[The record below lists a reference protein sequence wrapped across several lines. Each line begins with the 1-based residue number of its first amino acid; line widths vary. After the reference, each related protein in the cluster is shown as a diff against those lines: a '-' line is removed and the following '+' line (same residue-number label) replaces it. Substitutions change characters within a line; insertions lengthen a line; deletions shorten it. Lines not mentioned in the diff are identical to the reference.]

1 VSGAADGRTGP
12 QGLPPAR
19 VGLPPSQGA
28 LGRGLADS
36 VALSLSGIEV
46 KYRSRRVLQVDHLE
60 LSAGRTLALLGPNG
74 SGKSTLLRVLALL
87 ERPDAGSLTLL
98 GEAVQDGEGRRLAL
112 RRRTATV
119 FQDPLLTDQTV
130 FDNVAMG
137 LRFRGLGGAEIGQR
151 VERWLD
157 RFGVGHL
164 TGRRARSLSG
174 GEAQRVSLAR
184 AFVLE
189 PEILFLDE
197 PFGSLDLQGR
207 EALALELEVIL
218 RDAGIATVLVTH
230 DRGEAQML
238 ADQVAVL
245 LDGRIAQCA
254 PVRTVF
260 ERPASPA
267 VARFLGVENLL
278 PLTRSGPDEVRIAD
292 CPIPLLLP
300 SGIARPLACL
310 RAEDVHLSLEGAPA
324 TAGSVHLSATVV
336 HVVPYGVPYRVHL
349 DAGVPLIALAARRTL
364 DRLGVAPGTRL
375 VASFDPGVLHLLED
389 DAPVPPLPLAHRPG

>member
-1 VSGAADGRTGP
+1 MRGGQVVRRSGGQAVSG
-12 QGLPPAR
+12 
-19 VGLPPSQGA
+19 
-28 LGRGLADS
+28 S
-36 VALSLSGIEV
+36 VALSLSGAEV
-46 KYRSRRVLQVDHLE
+46 RYGSRRVLQIDSLE
-60 LSAGRTLALLGPNG
+60 LPAGTTLALLGPNG

-87 ERPDAGSLTLL
+87 ERPSAGSLTLL
-98 GEAVQDGEGRRLAL
+98 GEPVRDGEGQRLAL

-119 FQDPLLTDQTV
+119 FQDPLLTDQSV

-137 LRFRGLGGAEIGQR
+137 LRFRSLSGAEVATR
-151 VERWLD
+151 VGCWLQ

-164 TGRRARSLSG
+164 AGRRARELSG

-218 RDAGIATVLVTH
+218 REARIATVLVTH

-245 LDGRIAQCA
+245 LDGRISQCA

-278 PLTRSGPDEVRIAD
+278 PVSRSGPDEVRIAD
-292 CPIPLLLP
+292 QLIALAVPP
-300 SGIARPLACL
+300 GIARPLACL
-310 RAEDVHLSLEGAPA
+310 RAEDVHLSPA
-324 TAGSVHLSATVV
+324 GTPAVPGSVRLSARVV
-336 HVVPYGVPYRVHL
+336 HVIPYGVPYRVHL

-364 DRLGVAPGTRL
+364 DRLGVAPGVQL
-375 VASFDPGVLHLLED
+375 VASFDPGGLHLLED
-389 DAPVPPLPLAHRPG
+389 DSPVPPLPVSQPVG

>member
-1 VSGAADGRTGP
+1 VTGGEAVRRSGGR
-12 QGLPPAR
+12 A
-19 VGLPPSQGA
+19 VGESI
-28 LGRGLADS
+28 
-36 VALSLSGIEV
+36 ALSLSGVEV
-46 KYRSRRVLQVDHLE
+46 RYHSRRVLQVDALE
-60 LSAGRTLALLGPNG
+60 LAAGNTLALLGPNG

-87 ERPDAGSLTLL
+87 ERPNTGSLTLL
-98 GEAVQDGEGRRLAL
+98 GEPVQDGERQRLAL

-137 LRFRGLGGAEIGQR
+137 LRFRGLANGEIETR
-151 VERWLD
+151 VGRWLT

-164 TGRRARSLSG
+164 AGQRARSLSG

-218 RDAGIATVLVTH
+218 REARIATVLVTH

-245 LDGRIAQCA
+245 LEGRIAQCA

-260 ERPASPA
+260 ERPATA
-267 VARFLGVENLL
+267 RVARFLGVENLL
-278 PLTRSGPDEVRIAD
+278 PVLCDGSEGLQLAGQRIALT
-292 CPIPLLLP
+292 PPEGLR
-300 SGIARPLACL
+300 RPLACL
-310 RAEDVHLSLEGAPA
+310 RAEDVHLSPAATPDAPGNVRLA
-324 TAGSVHLSATVV
+324 ATVV
-336 HVVPYGVPYRVHL
+336 HAVPYGVPYRVHL
-349 DAGVPLIALAARRTL
+349 DAGGVSLIALAARRTL
-364 DRLGVAPGTRL
+364 DRLGVAPGARL
-375 VASFDPGVLHLLED
+375 VASFDPGALHLVED
-389 DAPVPPLPLAHRPG
+389 DGPPVPPLPLSRREG